1 MGCRGSCRTSGRRA
15 GRRRRPYERLDAE
28 NRGLSGRLGCCGL
41 CGSTRPSEDY
51 GSAHH
56 ERVDRPLSE
65 RLGCCRLCGS
75 TRSSERLRPG
85 SPRTGAPPRQAWDRP
100 LRPNQDRPFRWLRA
114 GSPRTGFGGLL
125 RHAAHGCPGCLS
137 RPCPWVPTRGT
148 PTVDGLTTNEGWE
161 GPRLHAAWA
170 ARPCSRW
177 RGSERREGRVPGCA
191 QPGPLAH

>member
-1 MGCRGSCRTSGRRA
+1 MGCRGSCRTTGRRA

-41 CGSTRPSEDY
+41 CGSTRAADGLWP
-51 GSAHH
+51 GSPRTGGPATVG
-56 ERVDRPLSE
+56 EAWVLSAVWFDSVL
-65 RLGCCRLCGS
+65 R
-75 TRSSERLRPG
+75 RLRTG

-125 RHAAHGCPGCLS
+125 RHEAHGCPGCLS

-161 GPRLHAAWA
+161 GPRLRAAGA

-177 RGSERREGRVPGCA
+177 RGRERREGRIPGCA